1 MKLIID
7 IPEED
12 YRYIK
17 ELQSLVIARGT
28 CKTIQ
33 REVINA
39 IKNGTPYEER
49 PKGKWVKKPHVYGV
63 DYCSEC
69 DFELKIDDT
78 NFCPNCGAEM
88 RGEEK

>member
-1 MKLIID
+1 MKLVID

-39 IKNGTPYEER
+39 IKNGTPYDEVIDE
-49 PKGKWVKKPHVYGV
+49 VT
-63 DYCSEC
+63 
-69 DFELKIDDT
+69 ELLENEWGYEGMREDVAKI
-78 NFCPNCGAEM
+78 M
-88 RGEEK
+88 RGDV